1 MQEFEEMKRNEIL
14 NKFDDEK
21 QLISKYQVGQEQEFT
36 NIRVRAKNIKV
47 TTDNAVRTERMNLE
61 LAKTANYNKFTKE
74 DQEKLRKEDENR
86 EQR

>member
-36 NIRVRAKNIKV
+36 NIRDRAKNIKV
-47 TTDNAVRTERMNLE
+47 TTDNGVRTERMNLE

-74 DQEKLRKEDENR
+74 YQEKLRKEEENR

>member
-36 NIRVRAKNIKV
+36 NIRDRAKNIKV
-47 TTDNAVRTERMNLE
+47 TTDNGVRTERMNLE
-61 LAKTANYNKFTKE
+61 LAKTANYNKFIKE
-74 DQEKLRKEDENR
+74 DQEKLRKEEENR

>member
-36 NIRVRAKNIKV
+36 NIRDRAKNIKV
-47 TTDNAVRTERMNLE
+47 TTDNGVRTERMNLE

-74 DQEKLRKEDENR
+74 NQEKLRKEEENR

>member
-21 QLISKYQVGQEQEFT
+21 QLISKYKVGQEQEFT
-36 NIRVRAKNIKV
+36 NIRDRAKNIKV
-47 TTDNAVRTERMNLE
+47 TTDNGVRTERMNLE

-74 DQEKLRKEDENR
+74 DQEKLRKEEENR

>member
-21 QLISKYQVGQEQEFT
+21 QLIIKYQVGQEQEFT
-36 NIRVRAKNIKV
+36 NIRDRAKNIKV
-47 TTDNAVRTERMNLE
+47 TTDNGVRTERMNLE

-74 DQEKLRKEDENR
+74 DQEKLRKEEENR

>member
-36 NIRVRAKNIKV
+36 NIRDRAKNIKV
-47 TTDNAVRTERMNLE
+47 TTDNGVRTERMNLE

-74 DQEKLRKEDENR
+74 DQEKLRKEEENR